1 MHSAQQIYSAKQG
14 SSAASLQPPHATP
27 LCTQL
32 SGTIDLH
39 PPAPTCCATAPRAP
53 CRLREASEATSE
65 DYSMVV
71 PEDGEDGEEE
81 GSDEE
86 EDRRPT
92 GSTEVR

>member
-1 MHSAQQIYSAKQG
+1 
-14 SSAASLQPPHATP
+14 
-27 LCTQL
+27 
-32 SGTIDLH
+32 
-39 PPAPTCCATAPRAP
+39 
-53 CRLREASEATSE
+53 
-65 DYSMVV
+65 MVV